1 MAGIMKIVKTTF
13 SNIIM
18 AINGDVIMTP
28 EIVDAINCVAELR
41 VPRPWCYDPSGA
53 EISWLCPSLSEW
65 LRSLVDR
72 HH

>member
-1 MAGIMKIVKTTF
+1 MKVVKTTF
-13 SNIIM
+13 NSIIM

-28 EIVDAINCVAELR
+28 EIVDAINCVYDLR

-53 EISWLCPSLSEW
+53 EISWLSPSLSEW
-65 LRSLVDR
+65 IRSLIDR